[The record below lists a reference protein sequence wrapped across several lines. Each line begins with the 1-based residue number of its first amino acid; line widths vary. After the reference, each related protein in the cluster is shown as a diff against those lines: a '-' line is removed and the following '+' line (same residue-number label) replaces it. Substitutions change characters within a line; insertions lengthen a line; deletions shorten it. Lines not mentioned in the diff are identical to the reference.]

1 MICSRWLPP
10 GLCAYRTAGMLQ
22 VFLQENVNLTKEGKK
37 MLKALKRLAAAFLVT
52 VFIVGSLSVT
62 SAEAAMKKPGNAR
75 FVKWNNYQFSS
86 CDIYW
91 NTVSGANAYQIRCT
105 WTDGSHNIG
114 GTLYGSY
121 YGVTVSGLNY
131 QHVYQFQVRA
141 LKVNSSK
148 KVLQTSPWS
157 NIVFITPWPKN
168 VSASMSGSKNVKFK
182 WNIIYGS
189 NGYNIFMT
197 TNPSGK
203 WYWNLSTNTL
213 ATATSGIVKK
223 YRGSSLKKYQNYY
236 ARVITRRKRNGVF
249 CTVPEPSSGYY
260 SYTFYIYTYY
270 K

>member
-75 FVKWNNYQFSS
+75 FGYWNNYAFSS

-91 NTVSGANAYQIRCT
+91 NMVSGANAYQYRCT

-114 GTLYGSY
+114 GIVGNQPLA
-121 YGVTVSGLNY
+121 TVSGLNY

-141 LKVNSSK
+141 LKRNSSNK
-148 KVLQTSPWS
+148 ILEVSPWS

-168 VSASMSGSKNVKFK
+168 VSASMSGSNNVKFK